1 MNKRRNTI
9 FSFTIALCV
18 LSISFVQAQG
28 GFKWPEDPEKRSTAE
43 ERNAIYN
50 DYIKQGQFE
59 SAAEPHTW
67 LLENTPDL
75 NKAIYINGAKI
86 YENLAEKEP
95 NAQKKIGYQ
104 EKALQMYDL
113 RIKYFNEEGKVLNR
127 KAITAYKYWKDNKT
141 KYEELINI
149 LEKVFHLNKS
159 ETSEENIVAFM
170 DIIRR
175 YKQSGGSITDEK
187 IFAYYFE
194 LDEVLESKINTEKNP
209 DNIKKIEKIS
219 GTVDDILTSIVKV
232 TCDFIEKNF
241 GEKLKNDPNNVQI
254 AKKLFKILVA
264 GKCNESP
271 LYLTSLKVIHKT
283 QPSVDFALIIAKE
296 LATENKITEAL
307 EYYNSALS
315 LANEKNDKKKASD
328 IYLDLAKVY
337 KKKEDKIV
345 ARDYAR
351 KSISADP
358 SNENEAYT
366 FIGNLYLTSYN
377 ECKEGKSKVRDR
389 AVFIAAYEMYK
400 KAGNKEEMEKTK
412 KQFPSVEEIFNE
424 GLKENDIIS
433 IGCWIDTQIPLQVR
447 DKDK

>member
-1 MNKRRNTI
+1 MDRKRKII
-9 FSFTIALCV
+9 FRFTIGFFCV
-18 LSISFVQAQG
+18 LSVHFVNAQG
-28 GFKWPEDPEKRSTAE
+28 GFKWPEDPEKRSAAE
-43 ERNAIYN
+43 ERNAVYN
-50 DYIKQGQFE
+50 DYVKQGQFE
-59 SAAEPHTW
+59 NAVEPHAW

-86 YENLAEKEP
+86 YENLAEKET
-95 NAQKKIGYQ
+95 NAQKKIEYQ
-104 EKALQMYDL
+104 EKALDMYDR

-127 KAITAYKYWKDNKT
+127 QAITAYKYWKDNT
-141 KYEELINI
+141 GKYIQLIEI
-149 LEKVFHLNKS
+149 LEKVFRLNKS
-159 ETSEENIVAFM
+159 ETLEENIVAFM

-194 LDEVLESKINTEKNP
+194 LDEVLEAKLNAEKNT

-232 TCDFIEKNF
+232 NCEFIEKNF
-241 GEKLKNDPNNVQI
+241 GDKLKTDPNNVQS

-271 LYLTSLKVIHKT
+271 LYLISLKVIQKA

-315 LANEKNDKKKASD
+315 LANEKNDKQKVSD

-337 KKKEDKIV
+337 KKKEDKV
-345 ARDYAR
+345 TAREYAR
-351 KSISADP
+351 KSISAHT
-358 SNENEAYT
+358 SNETEAYT
-366 FIGNLYLTSYN
+366 FIGNLYLSSYN
-377 ECKEGKSKVRDR
+377 ECREGKSKVKDR

-400 KAGNKEEMEKTK
+400 KAGNKEEMQKTR

-424 GLKENDIIS
+424 GLKEKDMVS
-433 IGCWIDTQIPLQVR
+433 IGCWIDTQILIQVR
-447 DKDK
+447 DDE